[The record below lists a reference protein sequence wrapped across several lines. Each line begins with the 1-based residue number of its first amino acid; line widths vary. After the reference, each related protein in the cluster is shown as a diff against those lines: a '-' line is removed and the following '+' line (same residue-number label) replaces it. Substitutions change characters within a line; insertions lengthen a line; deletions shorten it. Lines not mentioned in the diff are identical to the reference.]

1 LSSAEIDSYITL
13 VLKDSEGKTVVGANV
28 GTKATEK
35 EGTIFW
41 DIGSE
46 NYSLVSD
53 DRGRVYID
61 TNRIF
66 PPSRSNDYK
75 VAIYALHEEGQL
87 AGLAEISKAD
97 KGREINV
104 RMVKACKVSGF
115 VDSSEI
121 REIGHKIRYKYAV
134 VYSIAEQN
142 DEFLEYYYTQ
152 HRYDKERFEF
162 LLPTGNYI
170 IRYGLDGDTPGV
182 RAQQFKQSI
191 EVGTDRKGLD
201 LGIIDLKAT
210 KLAKLIGKP
219 APELEDVRE
228 WKNGGPVKLSELRGK
243 VVLLHFWIYSC
254 DKGYSQMHNLINLY
268 ERVQKNNLDVEII
281 VIHDG
286 RFDTIAQMEEAFN
299 ADSDLVKVR
308 EEKWDGKWL
317 PFRIALDSNE
327 PSLHL
332 GGKTYLRGINWANYN
347 IETYPITFLID
358 RKGILVGEFSIPIT
372 FRVDENGFVSQ
383 EISILQSDLAL
394 ERLKPYM
401 VPGIGEAIGKLDQ
414 FDIKLPQ
421 ELIDDKM
428 ILVCFFDMSQR
439 PSRNLITE
447 LSKQAD
453 ELKQKGVIIVA
464 VQASKIDK
472 NALNEYVK
480 KYNITFPV
488 GMIEAEE
495 EKTKL
500 DWGVKS
506 LPWLIMTDKEHIIKA
521 EGFSLTELEDKIKS
535 IN

>member
-1 LSSAEIDSYITL
+1 
-13 VLKDSEGKTVVGANV
+13 
-28 GTKATEK
+28 
-35 EGTIFW
+35 
-41 DIGSE
+41 
-46 NYSLVSD
+46 
-53 DRGRVYID
+53 
-61 TNRIF
+61 
-66 PPSRSNDYK
+66 
-75 VAIYALHEEGQL
+75 
-87 AGLAEISKAD
+87 
-97 KGREINV
+97 
-104 RMVKACKVSGF
+104 
-115 VDSSEI
+115 
-121 REIGHKIRYKYAV
+121 
-134 VYSIAEQN
+134 
-142 DEFLEYYYTQ
+142 
-152 HRYDKERFEF
+152 
-162 LLPTGNYI
+162 
-170 IRYGLDGDTPGV
+170 
-182 RAQQFKQSI
+182 
-191 EVGTDRKGLD
+191 
-201 LGIIDLKAT
+201 
-210 KLAKLIGKP
+210 
-219 APELEDVRE
+219 
-228 WKNGGPVKLSELRGK
+228 
-243 VVLLHFWIYSC
+243 
-254 DKGYSQMHNLINLY
+254 MHNLINLY

-327 PSLHL
+327 PSRHL

-383 EISILQSDLAL
+383 EISIRESDLAL

-428 ILVCFFDMSQR
+428 ILVCFFDMNQR
-439 PSRNLITE
+439 PSRQYVIQLTQRAKE
-447 LSKQAD
+447 L
-453 ELKQKGVIIVA
+453 EEKGVIIA
-464 VQASKIDK
+464 SVQASKIDK

-500 DWGVKS
+500 NWGAKS
-506 LPWLIMTDKEHIIKA
+506 LPWLILTDKEHKIKA
-521 EGFSLTELEDKIKS
+521 EGFSLTELNDKIKLT
-535 IN
+535 N